1 MVDGLVV
8 AFQRGQVLGPAERV
22 SVMKPSLTS
31 DERFSELSAK
41 FQAPIRRYISSL
53 VRDPAE
59 ADDLTQ
65 ETFLRVFRKLETLQ
79 DEAKLS
85 AWLYRI
91 ATNVCHDRY
100 RQLSRRLR
108 TVPLE
113 SSADDSSG
121 VTPPA
126 LAAAGPPLDQLLE
139 QEDMSACVQQY
150 IEELP
155 DSQRAVILLHD
166 LAGMTNPEIAEML
179 GCSVGAAKIRLH
191 RARTKLKSALE
202 NNCAFTTD
210 RRGVFVCEPRPSE
223 PTGTSPSRSAKR
235 RRQASERK

>member
-1 MVDGLVV
+1 
-8 AFQRGQVLGPAERV
+8 
-22 SVMKPSLTS
+22 MKPSLTS

-41 FQAPIRRYISSL
+41 FQPPIRRYISTL
-53 VRDPAE
+53 VLDPAE

-65 ETFLRVFRKLETLQ
+65 ETFLRVFRKLETVQ

-91 ATNVCHDRY
+91 ATNLCHDRY

-121 VTPPA
+121 VTPPT
-126 LAAAGPPLDQLLE
+126 LAAAGPPLELDQLLE

-155 DSQRAVILLHD
+155 DSQRTVILLHD
-166 LAGMTNPEIAEML
+166 LEGMTNPEIAEML

-202 NNCAFTTD
+202 NNCAFTID

-223 PTGTSPSRSAKR
+223 PPGPSPSRSAKR
-235 RRQASERK
+235 RRKGSERK